1 MVNGMMLFLRQ
12 KMVDICKTSMDM
24 PDKGLL
30 ECLIDMFG
38 DEEKQAILVEY
49 QEDLLTLIKVSDQYN
64 VIKFLLFIIICNQI
78 YMFNKSVIYVFII
91 K

>member
-1 MVNGMMLFLRQ
+1 MILLLGQ
-12 KMVDICKTSMDM
+12 KMADIYTTLLDK
-24 PDKGLL
+24 PDKGSL
-30 ECLIDMFG
+30 EYFIDTFD